1 MGDPTGRP
9 VVEDAVTEVPS
20 APLGAG
26 HTLSSR
32 VAIVTGASRGIGLA
46 VAQRLVRDGARVCI
60 TARRPEAL
68 AEAAESFPTGSC
80 IWMAGRADDPSHRR
94 DVLDAVAGSYGRLD
108 ILVNNAGINP
118 AYGQLVDLDLSAA
131 RKISEVNIIGALAW
145 VQDTVKDQ
153 RLGFG
158 SRGGAI
164 VNISSVTGQNPSP
177 GIGFYGVSKAA
188 VAHLTRTLG
197 VELGPRL
204 RVNAIA
210 PGVVK
215 TRFAEALY
223 EGKEAEVAAHYPLG
237 RLGTPD
243 DIAKAVAFLVSDES
257 AWITGQ
263 TFTVDGGLVAAGGVA

>member
-1 MGDPTGRP
+1 MVDPTGRP
-9 VVEDAVTEVPS
+9 VVEDAVTEMPF
-20 APLGAG
+20 APVGAG
-26 HTLSSR
+26 R
-32 VAIVTGASRGIGLA
+32 NFAGKVAIVTGASRGIGLA

-60 TARRPEAL
+60 TARRPDTL
-68 AEAAESFPTGSC
+68 AEAAATFPQDSC
-80 IWMAGRADDPSHRR
+80 IWVAGRADDAAHRR
-94 DVLDAVAGSYGRLD
+94 AVVDAVADSFGRLD
-108 ILVNNAGINP
+108 FLVNNAGINP

-131 RKISEVNIIGALAW
+131 RKITVVNIIGSLAW
-145 VQDTVKDQ
+145 VQDTVKDE
-153 RLGFG
+153 RLGFAT
-158 SRGGAI
+158 RGGAI

-197 VELGPRL
+197 VELGPLL
-204 RVNAIA
+204 RVNAVA

-223 EGKEAEVAAHYPLG
+223 EGKEAELAAQYPLG

-243 DIAKAVAFLVSDES
+243 DIANAVAFLVSDDA